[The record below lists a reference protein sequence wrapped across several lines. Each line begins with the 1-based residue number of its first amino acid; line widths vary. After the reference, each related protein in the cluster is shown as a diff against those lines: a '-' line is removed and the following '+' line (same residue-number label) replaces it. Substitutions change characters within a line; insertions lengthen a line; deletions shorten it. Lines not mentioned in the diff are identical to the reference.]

1 MYVNTIAHSLLV
13 HSADSIKR
21 NFSFSSKMFP
31 NIFRFSGR
39 PTSSSSSNSYFYLD
53 EAASRKRKVNCYRRI
68 IHMVTE
74 TKKEN
79 LIDFSS
85 RESFSSLFAFHVG
98 ECESLL
104 NMKQIESC
112 AMMEKKWH
120 SRGAFSFSSRLPSLL
135 CKQHIFSAHTNALP
149 VISGRR
155 RPYHPCTNAKQHRKL
170 NAEKKAEK
178 IDIRFKYLK
187 VEWNVKSAVFQL
199 NTSTQA
205 ALSRRPA
212 VAQLH
217 AEPNVLP
224 DSCFASKNVIQSSSY
239 SSQQLFPYFLINL
252 CITLQIT

>member
-112 AMMEKKWH
+112 AMMEKSDIAGELFLFLLVFH
-120 SRGAFSFSSRLPSLL
+120 LCCASSTFSVPTPMLCLLSAGGGGPTILAPMPS
-135 CKQHIFSAHTNALP
+135 
-149 VISGRR
+149 
-155 RPYHPCTNAKQHRKL
+155 
-170 NAEKKAEK
+170 
-178 IDIRFKYLK
+178 
-187 VEWNVKSAVFQL
+187 
-199 NTSTQA
+199 NTA
-205 ALSRRPA
+205 
-212 VAQLH
+212 
-217 AEPNVLP
+217 N
-224 DSCFASKNVIQSSSY
+224 
-239 SSQQLFPYFLINL
+239 
-252 CITLQIT
+252 

>member
-79 LIDFSS
+79 LIDFLS
-85 RESFSSLFAFHVG
+85 RESFLHFSLFTLENVNRFWTWSRSNRARWWKKVTLPGSLVFHLCCASSTFSVPTPPLR
-98 ECESLL
+98 LL
-104 NMKQIESC
+104 
-112 AMMEKKWH
+112 
-120 SRGAFSFSSRLPSLL
+120 
-135 CKQHIFSAHTNALP
+135 SAGDGGPH
-149 VISGRR
+149 
-155 RPYHPCTNAKQHRKL
+155 HPCTNAKQHRKL

-187 VEWNVKSAVFQL
+187 MEWNVKSAVFQL

-224 DSCFASKNVIQSSSY
+224 DSCFA
-239 SSQQLFPYFLINL
+239 F
-252 CITLQIT
+252 